1 MEDNR
6 NVQDVEAQASSATST
21 GRQKMQSVT
30 ISVNREASA
39 GSGAISPARARGVS
53 GIALLGF
60 LALIGWRVV
69 FIYS

>member
-39 GSGAISPARARGVS
+39 GSGAISPARGVS